1 MENSKQSVDCTCVE
15 CLIFDSCGSRNGD
28 MMPANTTP
36 STSKSSTLAS
46 IKSSFIAKVNYAT
59 VRRQRSAV
67 DTCVSD
73 VTSAPTDGLAGG
85 VVAETAA
92 GRRGSATTQGGVQR
106 RRIRSP
112 FSPSRLLSEPNKP
125 SRSSLAEQRIIESV
139 VFRPSVTSSSSSSS
153 SSSSGR
159 SIVQHHRDSVNG
171 HPTKTGGGGG
181 QRPASDIIDTSH
193 DVVAERQGVTGVKRS
208 LFQGQ
213 GHDQAGQM
221 TSSSTLVRSVSTN
234 NAREPLLLFVGG
246 KTGELP

>member
-1 MENSKQSVDCTCVE
+1 M
-15 CLIFDSCGSRNGD
+15 L
-28 MMPANTTP
+28 PANTTP

-46 IKSSFIAKVNYAT
+46 IKSSFIAKVNYAA

-92 GRRGSATTQGGVQR
+92 WRRGSATTQDGIQR

-153 SSSSGR
+153 SSGR
-159 SIVQHHRDSVNG
+159 SIVQQLRDSVNG
-171 HPTKTGGGGG
+171 HPTKTGGGG

-193 DVVAERQGVTGVKRS
+193 DVVAERQAVTAVKRS
-208 LFQGQ
+208 LSQGQ

-221 TSSSTLVRSVSTN
+221 TSSSTLVRSVSTTN
-234 NAREPLLLFVGG
+234 NAQEPLLLFVGG
-246 KTGELP
+246 KTSELP